1 MDDDYMDRHMRI
13 VDPVLVQTQV
23 IEVLNEDADLAEKL
37 EGKLSKAFLRE
48 LEKPAFSKQATASSR
63 KYAAL
68 LAAQREARLRIAA
81 DGSARA
87 TWLTVQNEGP
97 EAVLHVGIA

>member
-1 MDDDYMDRHMRI
+1 MDEDMERYMRL
-13 VDPVLVQTQV
+13 VDATVVQTQI
-23 IEVLNEDADLAEKL
+23 IEVLNEDADKAEKL
-37 EGKLSKAFLRE
+37 EDKLSRAFMRE
-48 LEKPAFSKQATASSR
+48 LEKPAFGRQILTSSK
-63 KYAAL
+63 KYMAL
-68 LAAQREARLRIAA
+68 LAAQREARMRIAA